1 MSTTELRSWRPRSY
15 QEQAVRLGV
24 TQACAGFL
32 LRPGMGK
39 TTISYAIIKILK
51 TKRLIKRTLVIAP
64 LRVIYNVWPKQKND
78 WAEFA
83 DLRVQILHGKDRV
96 KNFHNLDA
104 DIYCINPEG
113 LEWLDTPEHL
123 AWLRQ
128 HFDVLIVDESTKFKN
143 TGTQRFKRV
152 RKFIQHFK
160 RRYILTGSFTP
171 NGLMD
176 LFGQVYLLDE
186 GAALGRFITHYKT
199 KYFYPTDYLGYNLAP
214 HAWAADEIAG
224 KIAPLTLVLD
234 REGNLDM
241 PELIFNDVMVDLP
254 EPARKQYAQMEEH
267 MLATL
272 DAELVVAANAAVATS
287 KCRQIANGCLFTN
300 AGDGTWT
307 DIHDAKIDALKDLVE
322 ELSGESLLV
331 VYEFKPD
338 LEKLRKAFPNAV
350 LLTGGSAT
358 QDAKNIGLFAGGFVQ
373 IGLGQF
379 TSISL
384 GIDGL
389 QNKCR
394 NVVMFGLTW
403 NLQDYSQT
411 IDRIWRQGQ
420 RADTVIVHRL
430 IAKDTV
436 DQRVLK
442 VLNNKDSTQSNF
454 LTLLKGMKRP

>member
-1 MSTTELRSWRPRSY
+1 
-15 QEQAVRLGV
+15 
-24 TQACAGFL
+24 
-32 LRPGMGK
+32 MGY
-39 TTISYAIIKILK
+39 T
-51 TKRLIKRTLVIAP
+51 
-64 LRVIYNVWPKQKND
+64 
-78 WAEFA
+78 
-83 DLRVQILHGKDRV
+83 
-96 KNFHNLDA
+96 
-104 DIYCINPEG
+104 
-113 LEWLDTPEHL
+113 
-123 AWLRQ
+123 
-128 HFDVLIVDESTKFKN
+128 
-143 TGTQRFKRV
+143 
-152 RKFIQHFK
+152 
-160 RRYILTGSFTP
+160 
-171 NGLMD
+171 
-176 LFGQVYLLDE
+176 
-186 GAALGRFITHYKT
+186 
-199 KYFYPTDYLGYNLAP
+199 LAP

-241 PELIFNDVMVDLP
+241 PELIFNDILIDLP
-254 EPARKQYAQMEEH
+254 ENARKQYAQMEEH

-272 DAELVVAANAAVATS
+272 DKELVVAANAAVATS

-358 QDAKNIGLFAGGFVQ
+358 QDATNISLFAGGFVQ
-373 IGLGQF
+373 MGLGQF

-420 RADTVIVHRL
+420 RADTVIVHRI

-436 DQRVLK
+436 DQRVLR
-442 VLNNKDSTQSNF
+442 VLNAKDSTQSSF
-454 LTLLKGMKRP
+454 LTLLKGMQRP